1 MYRSDHCKTLIIMSV
16 RPGSLMIYKGNN
28 GVEKENLTLENLDHN
43 SLVDIGLVELT
54 FFKLDVPSIAN
65 VVAWI

>member
-1 MYRSDHCKTLIIMSV
+1 MSV

-28 GVEKENLTLENLDHN
+28 GVEKEKLTLENLDHN

>member
-1 MYRSDHCKTLIIMSV
+1 MSV